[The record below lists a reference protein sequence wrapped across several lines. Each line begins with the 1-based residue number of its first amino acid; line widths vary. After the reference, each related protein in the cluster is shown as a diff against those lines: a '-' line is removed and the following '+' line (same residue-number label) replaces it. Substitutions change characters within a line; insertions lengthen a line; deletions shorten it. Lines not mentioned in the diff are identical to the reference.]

1 MGTRIDVLYKF
12 GIIMLFVYEFP
23 YLLRSSLIPYKTF
36 LSFLS
41 CFCGGDLRVQLLIYF
56 VRFLLFS
63 IILSFDLLILVVI
76 V

>member
-12 GIIMLFVYEFP
+12 GIIMLFVFEFP
-23 YLLRSSLIPYKTF
+23 YVLISSLIPYKTF

-41 CFCGGDLRVQLLIYF
+41 CFFVGDLRDKLLIYF